1 MAILTIPISNFNLNS
16 TWTAKILAPT
26 WTPYITP
33 NPPTV
38 GQRSMSITLGAIP
51 AGSTINTA
59 VLSATLGSASTGV
72 RLSTVD
78 FNGSGNVTFNGS
90 LNVKP
95 YISAFGTIPLLFRF
109 GANGSTSGATVEGV
123 PKYSTLAY
131 STVKVTI
138 NYTPPPP
145 PDPED
150 PPPPP
155 PPPPLPEPSTLSLS
169 KTYCKAG
176 DVIRATFGV
185 RGTGVTHRVQYISD
199 TTASYPDLTASY
211 HDFTVPLSW
220 QNFIPDATTLP
231 VRVVLTT
238 YKGGVSIGTDEKY
251 FTMTLSNDAYP
262 SITSV
267 TAALVSNGVPASITR
282 YVQNKSKSTV
292 TINGAAGVYG
302 STIVSY
308 SITGNGQTVNAASGT
323 FGVFPTAGSVT
334 MLGRVTDSR
343 NRSVTASVTI
353 VVDAYAPPTLSGVSA
368 YRADSA
374 GVAKS
379 DGTYLAL
386 KATSVCSSVGSQ
398 NTATLKGRYKA
409 TGGVY
414 SSWKAMTDNTVLLI
428 SGALVTTSYIV
439 QIQVTDTVGTT
450 YTYTATIPSDTV
462 SFNIKDGGG
471 GAAFGQYAQ
480 YDDRLEVAW
489 SRLVVDGHP
498 VQRMLVGYVY
508 LTFGTEN
515 PATMY
520 GGTWEKIAAG
530 TFLTAAGSG
539 YAVGA
544 TGGEATHELALTE
557 IPSHNHLYS
566 GLVST
571 ASAFGTQ
578 SSIYLQRAV
587 GTGTASV
594 NESYHNKGGGGAHEN
609 RPPYIAVYM
618 WRRTA

>member
-16 TWTAKILAPT
+16 TWTAKVAQTVPATL
-26 WTPYITP
+26 YITP

-38 GQRSMSITLGAIP
+38 GQRSVSITLGAIP
-51 AGSTINTA
+51 SGSTINTA
-59 VLSATLGSASTGV
+59 VLSATLGSSATGV

-78 FNGSGNVTFNGS
+78 FNSSGNVNFSGS

-95 YISAFGTIPLLFRF
+95 YISAFGTVTLLFRF

-123 PKYSTLAY
+123 PKYSTLTY
-131 STVKVTI
+131 STVKLVVDYTPPSG
-138 NYTPPPP
+138 TPPPP
-145 PDPED
+145 PDA
-150 PPPPP
+150 
-155 PPPPLPEPSTLSLS
+155 LPEPSTLTLS
-169 KTYCKAG
+169 KSYCKAG
-176 DVIRATFGV
+176 DVIRASFGV
-185 RGTGVTHRVQYISD
+185 LGTGVTHRVQYISD
-199 TTASYPDLTASY
+199 TTASFPDLTASY

-220 QNFIPDATTLP
+220 QTFIPSSTTLP

-238 YKGGVSIGTDEKY
+238 YKAGTSIGTDEKY

-267 TAALVSNGVPASITR
+267 TAALVSNGVPAGITR

-292 TINGAAGVYG
+292 TINGAAGAYG
-302 STIVSY
+302 STISSY
-308 SITGNGQTVNAASGT
+308 SITGNGQTISSASGT

-343 NRSVTASVTI
+343 NRSVNASVTI
-353 VVDAYAPPTLSGVSA
+353 VVDAYAPPTLSGVA
-368 YRADSA
+368 VYRSDSA

-386 KATSVCSSVGSQ
+386 KATSVCSSVGTQ

-409 TGGVY
+409 VDGAY
-414 SSWKAMTDNTVLLI
+414 SDWEAMTNNTVLLI
-428 SGALVTTSYIV
+428 SGVLATASYV
-439 QIQVTDTVGTT
+439 AQIYVSDTVGSS
-450 YTYTATIPSDTV
+450 YAYTATIPSDTV

-520 GGTWEKIAAG
+520 GGTWEQIAAG
-530 TFLTAAGSG
+530 RFLVASGSG

-544 TGGEATHELALTE
+544 TGGEATHELTLSE
-557 IPSHNHLYS
+557 MPSHNHLYN

-587 GTGTASV
+587 GTGTASI
-594 NESYHNKGGGGAHEN
+594 NETYHNKGGGGAHEN
-609 RPPYIAVYM
+609 RPPYIAVNM
-618 WRRTA
+618 WRRTE

>member
-16 TWTAKILAPT
+16 TWTAKL
-26 WTPYITP
+26 TPSVPMTAYITP
-33 NPPTV
+33 DPPTV
-38 GQRSMSITLGAIP
+38 GQRSTSITLGAIP

-59 VLSATLGSASTGV
+59 VLSATLGSAATGV

-78 FNGSGNVTFNGS
+78 FNGSGNVTFSGS

-95 YISAFGTIPLLFRF
+95 YISAFGTVPLLFRF
-109 GANGSTSGATVEGV
+109 GANGSTSGATVEGTS
-123 PKYSTLAY
+123 KYSTLTY
-131 STVKVTI
+131 STIKLVVDYTPPAG
-138 NYTPPPP
+138 TPPPP
-145 PDPED
+145 PGA
-150 PPPPP
+150 
-155 PPPPLPEPSTLSLS
+155 LPEPSTLSLS

-176 DVIRATFGV
+176 DVIRASFGV
-185 RGTGVTHRVQYISD
+185 LGTGVTHRVQFLMDASGAS
-199 TTASYPDLTASY
+199 TASYDLAAGVAY
-211 HDFTVPLSW
+211 YDFTIPKSW
-220 QNFIPDATTLP
+220 QTFIPNSTSVPVKVTL
-231 VRVVLTT
+231 LT
-238 YKGGVSIGTDEKY
+238 YDGGPAIGSDEKY

-267 TAALVSNGVPASITR
+267 TATLVSNGVPAGITR
-282 YVQNKSKSTV
+282 YVQNKSKSTA
-292 TINGAAGVYG
+292 TINGEAGAYG
-302 STIVSY
+302 SKISSY
-308 SITGNGQTVNAASGT
+308 SITGNGQTVSDASGT

-343 NRSVTASVTI
+343 GRSVNASVTI
-353 VVDAYAPPTLSGVSA
+353 EVDAYAPPTLSGVA
-368 YRADSA
+368 VYRSDSA
-374 GVAKS
+374 GVAQS

-386 KATSVCSSVGSQ
+386 KATSVFSSLSTQ
-398 NTATLKGRYKA
+398 NAASLQGRYKA
-409 TGGVY
+409 VDGAY
-414 SSWKAMTDNTVLLI
+414 SDWEAMTNNTVLLI
-428 SGALVTTSYIV
+428 SGVLVTTSYIV

-520 GGTWEKIAAG
+520 GGTWEQIAAG
-530 TFLTAAGSG
+530 RFLVASGSG

-544 TGGEATHELALTE
+544 TGGEATHELTLSE
-557 IPSHNHLYS
+557 MPSHNHLYN

-587 GTGTASV
+587 GTGTASI
-594 NESYHNKGGGGAHEN
+594 NETYHNKGGGGAHEN
-609 RPPYIAVYM
+609 RPPYIAVNM
-618 WRRTA
+618 WRRTE

>member
-1 MAILTIPISNFNLNS
+1 
-16 TWTAKILAPT
+16 
-26 WTPYITP
+26 
-33 NPPTV
+33 
-38 GQRSMSITLGAIP
+38 MSITLGAIP

-59 VLSATLGSASTGV
+59 VLTATLGSASTGV

-78 FNGSGNVTFNGS
+78 FNGSGNVTFRGS

-95 YISAFGTIPLLFRF
+95 YISAFGTVTLLFRF
-109 GANGSTSGATVEGV
+109 GANGSTSGATVEGT
-123 PKYSTLAY
+123 PRCSKLTY

-138 NYTPPPP
+138 DYTPPGGTPPPP
-145 PDPED
+145 PGA
-150 PPPPP
+150 
-155 PPPPLPEPSTLSLS
+155 LPEPSTLTLDKS
-169 KTYCKAG
+169 YCKAG
-176 DVIRATFGV
+176 DVIRASFGV
-185 RGTGVTHRVQYISD
+185 LETGVTHRVQYISD
-199 TTASYPDLTASY
+199 TTESFPDLTASY

-220 QNFIPDATTLP
+220 QNFIPSATTLP

-238 YKGGVSIGTDEKY
+238 YKGGASIGTDEKY
-251 FTMTLSNDAYP
+251 FTMTLSDDAYP

-267 TAALVSNGVPASITR
+267 TAALVSNGVPAEITR

-292 TINGAAGVYG
+292 TINGAAGAYG

-308 SITGNGQTVNAASGT
+308 SITGNGQTVSAASGT

-343 NRSVTASVTI
+343 GLSRNASLTI
-353 VVDAYAPPTLSGVSA
+353 TVDAYATPSLSGVA
-368 YRADSA
+368 VYRSDSA
-374 GVAKS
+374 GVAQS

-386 KATSVCSSVGSQ
+386 KATAVCSSVGSQ

-409 TGGVY
+409 VDGAY
-414 SSWKAMTDNTVLLI
+414 SDWEAMTSNTVLLI
-428 SGALVTTSYIV
+428 SGVLATTSYV
-439 QIQVTDTVGTT
+439 AQINITDTVGST

-498 VQRMLVGYVY
+498 VQRMLVGHVY
-508 LTFGTEN
+508 LTFGDEN

-530 TFLTAAGSG
+530 TFLTSAGSG

-544 TGGEATHELALTE
+544 TGGEATHEL
-557 IPSHNHLYS
+557 
-566 GLVST
+566 ST
-571 ASAFGTQ
+571 AEMP
-578 SSIYLQRAV
+578 LHRH
-587 GTGTASV
+587 GTAARSGADSLGAWARIAYPT
-594 NESYHNKGGGGAHEN
+594 NSGTEATMYTDYQGSGNAHNN
-609 RPPYIAVYM
+609 MPPYIAVYM